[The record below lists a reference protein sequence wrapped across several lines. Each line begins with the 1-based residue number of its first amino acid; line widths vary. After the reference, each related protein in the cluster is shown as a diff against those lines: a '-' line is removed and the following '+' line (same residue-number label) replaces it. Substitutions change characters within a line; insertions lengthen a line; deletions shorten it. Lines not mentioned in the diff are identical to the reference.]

1 MLNSG
6 SFYTGVHML
15 GNLRTF
21 DKLTQSAQLVYKG
34 SLELLQVSMYQFGV
48 LLNPSFILTLEKV
61 PQEVFF
67 MTVGYTIHE
76 TLANE
81 IKTN

>member
-34 SLELLQVSMYQFGV
+34 SLELLQVASLV
-48 LLNPSFILTLEKV
+48 CTSLVSC
-61 PQEVFF
+61 
-67 MTVGYTIHE
+67 
-76 TLANE
+76 
-81 IKTN
+81 